1 MAAKTTR
8 ASVEKVRRGIQE
20 RTGVTPTARHSEIPS
35 LKSTANT
42 EQVLRDLG
50 QTDVARGSNTFSV
63 EVAKNGSPITSGFVN
78 AYADNPKLAAAASFL
93 TGSSV
98 ANDIF
103 RQRQNE
109 AMKGTL
115 TNEMKSA
122 GLTQADIDTWNAEQ
136 NEKERQQVMSQWAKE
151 HPIMTT
157 LNAIPENAFG
167 SIEGN
172 INKAIDYV
180 KGNPIQSKE
189 TNADIYR
196 RSVSENINSGL
207 GRGAYGV
214 ANSIGDM
221 LFAAWLTGG
230 LGGGG
235 ATQGAK
241 GLAKLLKGLPAAG
254 VMGLEKSNQVM
265 NDASER
271 GLSNNQIAAEGLLS
285 GASTALTEALPFS
298 KFGEGG
304 HIVGSMLAEGLQE
317 GSEDLLDTF
326 FDELVTRVGGNAEK
340 SDLSTRYRD
349 YIGAGYNRDE
359 ARRAV
364 TTDYIKQ
371 VIMDTLAGGA
381 AGGAMGG
388 LGNFMGGRNVITGK
402 IPSLNQ
408 NTEENVQTE
417 NVEDDSEEMEFLRN
431 LAQEISEESRGW
443 ETREEQ
449 RNRIENEVANEVT
462 AEKERV
468 IADLENQT
476 PTAGE
481 AVWNFEKYINTL
493 IKQNPEMRGYL
504 TAELNDVQNMAEGW
518 VTDYSRYRGNQPTEY
533 SDNVFN
539 SREEAQG
546 YLNSLSAENN
556 LTQIIERTKADV
568 LNSLDANDPYSGE
581 KVNDFITRM
590 NYIAKVN
597 PSMREAVNNA
607 ISEVNARSEGWVTDY
622 SRYRQSEPQTQYD
635 NTVFNSREEAQDYL
649 NNLSREDNIA
659 EVIRREEESVLNSL
673 NANDPSANEK
683 LGQFIARMN
692 YIAQANPSMRGVVN
706 NALNEVN
713 TRTNGLVEDY
723 SRRQIQSGNTTFR
736 SQRDAQNYLNSL
748 GSRQIPRVQNVNPA
762 DVFDFEQDARN
773 VTDRF
778 INSKNYTRENLLAL
792 KDELTQI
799 ANIDPRIADSI
810 TNMWNEAIA
819 AVQNSKQT
827 IPSLNNRQVA
837 QYTRQVEGLID
848 KLGMFGNKSFNKSLN
863 NALKAVQNTQGEERQ
878 NAIASLNNLV
888 NQIDEQMAGSEIG
901 VNAREFNK
909 DSFNRIQEVT
919 DGYKIK
925 IDPKVLKNEYDVKGI
940 SDFNDRYM
948 NTGSNNHI
956 KLVANDYKG
965 KGGMN
970 IDRVYDEIYSQNV
983 GLEPPNGRSEEDLL
997 RSLVKFINE
1006 PKVGKDGTVMTSTWE
1021 KIPVLDNRTKAEVD
1035 MESQTD
1041 AILDKIANGTVTDED
1056 YSNFLDSYS
1065 KAYFENYDKP
1075 SINAINDMMEEV
1087 KQAYTNYMENAGL
1100 DEETASATTANEVQS
1115 MIDSTIDKMDGALRM
1130 NLQFHGGNQNSNVN
1144 TNNDS
1149 RKLHTGEYA
1158 TSEFATN
1165 SFPRSKAMTKGE
1177 MNSVLSDEDKKYE
1190 KVTHPGTLDKA
1201 IKNLE
1206 QNGFTNELKTL
1217 MEGNEQW
1224 DAVDVDE
1231 AMLCTFK
1238 AAKEARNMIE
1248 KGVPKK
1254 EAWKQAVEIF
1264 KKSREHATTSGQAL
1278 EALKKWSS
1286 RTPEGKLAK
1295 AIAFAKEAAGPGDE
1309 RLKGAVKSVGKS
1321 QGFTFSDEFMADF
1334 LDKAHQY
1341 DGQDISFA
1349 KQARLDQELAH
1360 MVWDQ
1365 IPKKFKAKF
1374 TSLWMDNL
1382 LASFRTLISRNVGGN
1397 AGKFLLDQTATKAF
1411 AGPIDSLVSRLTGG
1425 RTTTGFTKEGA
1436 KIALKGLKQGAFE
1449 TTRDYWGGQLDP
1461 DKVNSFKDLV
1471 NEFKDFDKL
1480 KKNFTADANVSN
1492 RPGNEGDFE
1501 ETLKNNRSVFESK
1514 VFKTYDKLI
1523 KYGLAVSDNTFY
1535 RSVYNQTLYELNEL
1549 RKSGKLEAALQNV
1562 SDEKFETWAK
1572 AYATAQGLE
1581 AVYQN
1586 DSMLSDGAMKIK
1598 NGIGQMSKGLLG
1610 VDVVSDASFPFV
1622 RTPMNV
1628 INTNLEFSPLGIV
1641 KNLLT
1646 TIKEIRTNLN
1656 EDQNAF
1662 TTKTSGGA
1670 FDQGRFVRETS
1681 RNIVGSMLFV
1691 AALMM
1696 KNAGMLT
1703 GGYSDDPREK
1713 QAQKDAGMQEY
1724 AFVNPLNGNQYSVDW
1739 IPALGSNLVS
1749 AAAFSDAYGK
1759 PDQSG
1764 LNAIANGA
1772 KAGAKSL
1779 FEQSALQGLQRLVGQ
1794 QNYSGEGSVI
1804 DNAIQTVANTA
1815 SSAIVPSFVRQSA
1828 AALDPYKRNTY
1839 GMGGNE
1845 SIINN
1850 AIAGIPFLRQALL
1863 QPRIGSNGQPMAQNA
1878 GRNIL
1883 QKWFDNLVN
1892 PAMVT
1897 VPSALADPV
1906 RDEAT
1911 RLYESTK
1918 DTKAYQPKIG
1928 LSYLAV
1934 DGHVPT
1940 TEEYTEFLQ
1949 IADTAMNQIAS
1960 DVMQSDYYSTLSDE
1974 EKVNV
1979 LNGIYSA
1986 VQSVERA
1993 KYLGIDKDYT
2003 GADKAYFEGGAE
2015 GLMDYYRAKDTL
2027 SNMGAQNNPDNREI
2041 VTEAMNN
2048 GTLDE
2053 MEQLGFDFNSVK
2065 KYEHATNYI
2074 PSLTPTQFQTTWNT
2088 INTDGN
2094 TSIKIDELIDYLNRD
2109 PDAYNSETALQ
2120 YWNAFYTGT
2129 SEKIPVLVNGEWQAK
2144 NA

>member
-1 MAAKTTR
+1 MAVKTTR

-63 EVAKNGSPITSGFVN
+63 EAAKKGSPITSGFVN

-172 INKAIDYV
+172 INKTIDYV

-304 HIVGSMLAEGLQE
+304 HILGSMLAEGLQE
-317 GSEDLLDTF
+317 GSEDILDTF
-326 FDELVTRVGGNAEK
+326 FDELVTRVGGNANK
-340 SDLSTRYRD
+340 SDLSTRYRQ
-349 YIGAGYNRDE
+349 YLSAGYNADE
-359 ARRAV
+359 ARKAV

-402 IPSLNQ
+402 IPSLN
-408 NTEENVQTE
+408 TEENVQTE
-417 NVEDDSEEMEFLRN
+417 AKTEEDIEAEDYLRSILEEANQMDINPENIRLDEQTEQPIIPSIRQQGESQALENNAKGVVESLKSIKDKANAFLAKVMKNKGQSGEPRNQIQLGAVPADVVNMVSEASGGSLNIADKYLAIEGSKLWHEIKEHSDANVERSIGQIPLNSSDISEIVETMYHPDIVENISNNYGPEQRKTFALIKKAEGYIVIAEAVGGRYNPNIVPEQILHLGNKKMQRFLN
-431 LAQEISEESRGW
+431 GEISIGDILYENSPRKGD
-443 ETREEQ
+443 
-449 RNRIENEVANEVT
+449 IEGNARDIKN
-462 AEKERV
+462 RV
-468 IADLENQT
+468 IAAKLAPNNEAPSQT
-476 PTAGE
+476 SET
-481 AVWNFEKYINTL
+481 
-493 IKQNPEMRGYL
+493 
-504 TAELNDVQNMAEGW
+504 
-518 VTDYSRYRGNQPTEY
+518 YRHSPL
-533 SDNVFN
+533 SDSNV
-539 SREEAQG
+539 
-546 YLNSLSAENN
+546 
-556 LTQIIERTKADV
+556 
-568 LNSLDANDPYSGE
+568 
-581 KVNDFITRM
+581 
-590 NYIAKVN
+590 
-597 PSMREAVNNA
+597 
-607 ISEVNARSEGWVTDY
+607 
-622 SRYRQSEPQTQYD
+622 PQT
-635 NTVFNSREEAQDYL
+635 EE
-649 NNLSREDNIA
+649 NVNL
-659 EVIRREEESVLNSL
+659 
-673 NANDPSANEK
+673 
-683 LGQFIARMN
+683 
-692 YIAQANPSMRGVVN
+692 
-706 NALNEVN
+706 
-713 TRTNGLVEDY
+713 
-723 SRRQIQSGNTTFR
+723 QSG
-736 SQRDAQNYLNSL
+736 
-748 GSRQIPRVQNVNPA
+748 IV
-762 DVFDFEQDARN
+762 EQ
-773 VTDRF
+773 
-778 INSKNYTRENLLAL
+778 S
-792 KDELTQI
+792 
-799 ANIDPRIADSI
+799 
-810 TNMWNEAIA
+810 
-819 AVQNSKQT
+819 T
-827 IPSLNNRQVA
+827 IPSLTNRQLA

-863 NALKAVQNTQGEERQ
+863 NALKAVQNTQGEEQQ

-888 NQIDEQMAGSEIG
+888 NQIDEQMAGSEVG
-901 VNAREFNK
+901 VNQRTINQDMYDDMK
-909 DSFNRIQEVT
+909 RVT
-919 DGYKIK
+919 DGYVVKVNDNMLDEMGLTLKQLNDRVNTTARDGVNHIRFVK
-925 IDPKVLKNEYDVKGI
+925 GNTGTPIDSVYNELYELSNHQLPDPRSMAEGDQLKAVYDYVTRAKAGKNE
-940 SDFNDRYM
+940 M
-948 NTGSNNHI
+948 AQT
-956 KLVANDYKG
+956 A
-965 KGGMN
+965 
-970 IDRVYDEIYSQNV
+970 
-983 GLEPPNGRSEEDLL
+983 
-997 RSLVKFINE
+997 
-1006 PKVGKDGTVMTSTWE
+1006 TWE
-1021 KIPVLDNRTKAEVD
+1021 NVPVLENRTKAEVD

-1056 YSNFLDSYS
+1056 YANFQDSYS
-1065 KAYFENYDKP
+1065 KAYFENFDKP
-1075 SINAINDMMEEV
+1075 SINAIIDMMEEV
-1087 KQAYTNYMENAGL
+1087 KQAYTNYVENAGL
-1100 DEETASATTANEVQS
+1100 DEETANATTANEVQS
-1115 MIDSTIDKMDGALRM
+1115 MIDSTIDGMDGAFRM
-1130 NLQFHGGNQNSNVN
+1130 DLQFHGGQTNNNVN
-1144 TNNDS
+1144 TNDDS

-1177 MNSVLSDEDKKYE
+1177 MNSVLSEEDKQYE
-1190 KVTHPGTLDKA
+1190 RVTHPGTLDKA

-1248 KGVPKK
+1248 KGVPKE

-1295 AIAFAKEAAGPGDE
+1295 AIAFAREAAGPGDE
-1309 RLKGAVKSVGKS
+1309 RLKGAVKSLGKS

-1365 IPKKFKAKF
+1365 IPKKFKTKF

-1397 AGKFLLDQTATKAF
+1397 AGKFLLDQTATKAI

-1471 NEFKDFDKL
+1471 NEFKDVEKL
-1480 KKNFTADANVSN
+1480 KENLGADANVSN

-1514 VFKTYDKLI
+1514 VLKTYDKLI

-1662 TTKTSGGA
+1662 ATKTSGGA

-1794 QNYSGEGSVI
+1794 QNYNSEGSVI

-1878 GRNIL
+1878 GRNIV

-1906 RDEAT
+1906 RDEAN

-1918 DTKAYQPKIG
+1918 DTKAYQPKIS

-1934 DGHVPT
+1934 DGHTPT

-1949 IADTAMNQIAS
+1949 IADSAMSQIAS
-1960 DVMQSDYYSTLSDE
+1960 DVIQSDYYQALSDE

-1993 KYLGIDKDYT
+1993 KYLGIDKDYS

-2027 SNMGAQNNPDNREI
+2027 SDMGVQNNPDNREI
-2041 VTEAMNN
+2041 ITEAMNN
-2048 GTLDE
+2048 GTLNE

-2074 PSLTPTQFQTTWNT
+2074 PSLTPSQFQTTWNT

-2109 PDAYNSETALQ
+2109 PGAYNSETALQ

-2144 NA
+2144 SGTSTTTTDDIGQYGAGNIDLYNRPQYIQPDGSVSTVNSMSINEDGVEVLIPTIAYDNYGRPYQMTDQEAINHYHQTGEYLGKFNTPQEADAYAEKLHQQQERLYA

>member
-20 RTGVTPTARHSEIPS
+20 RTGLTPTARHSEIPS

-63 EVAKNGSPITSGFVN
+63 EAAKKGSPITSGFVN

-136 NEKERQQVMSQWAKE
+136 NEKERQQVLSQWAKE

-235 ATQGAK
+235 AAQGAK

-317 GSEDLLDTF
+317 GSEDILDTF
-326 FDELVTRVGGNAEK
+326 FDELVTRVGGNGNK
-340 SDLSTRYRD
+340 SDLSTRYRQ
-349 YIGAGYNRDE
+349 YLSAGYNADE
-359 ARRAV
+359 ARKAV
-364 TTDYIKQ
+364 TWDYVKQ
-371 VIMDTLAGGA
+371 VLLDTLAGGA

-388 LGNFMGGRNVITGK
+388 LGNFISGRNVITGK
-402 IPSLNQ
+402 IPSLNA
-408 NTEENVQTE
+408 EENVQTE
-417 NVEDDSEEMEFLRN
+417 AKTEEDIEAEDYLRSILEEANQMELHPENVGRN
-431 LAQEISEESRGW
+431 
-443 ETREEQ
+443 EQ
-449 RNRIENEVANEVT
+449 TQQVQSEVAQPIEQQIQQAPEAQQIPKV
-462 AEKERV
+462 K
-468 IADLENQT
+468 QT
-476 PTAGE
+476 VNYDWSQNVYGE
-481 AVWNFEKYINTL
+481 APARNIDTDLYKQYAKDYDTMLREYGITDNALALAEDINKAYNN
-493 IKQNPEMRGYL
+493 I
-504 TAELNDVQNMAEGW
+504 V
-518 VTDYSRYRGNQPTEY
+518 
-533 SDNVFN
+533 
-539 SREEAQG
+539 
-546 YLNSLSAENN
+546 SAENA
-556 LTQIIERTKADV
+556 TQQQNAIER
-568 LNSLDANDPYSGE
+568 
-581 KVNDFITRM
+581 F
-590 NYIAKVN
+590 NYLI
-597 PSMREAVNNA
+597 
-607 ISEVNARSEGWVTDY
+607 
-622 SRYRQSEPQTQYD
+622 
-635 NTVFNSREEAQDYL
+635 
-649 NNLSREDNIA
+649 NL
-659 EVIRREEESVLNSL
+659 
-673 NANDPSANEK
+673 ANET
-683 LGQFIARMN
+683 LENRTDDL
-692 YIAQANPSMRGVVN
+692 YINNRVESQPAQP
-706 NALNEVN
+706 
-713 TRTNGLVEDY
+713 
-723 SRRQIQSGNTTFR
+723 
-736 SQRDAQNYLNSL
+736 
-748 GSRQIPRVQNVNPA
+748 
-762 DVFDFEQDARN
+762 
-773 VTDRF
+773 
-778 INSKNYTRENLLAL
+778 
-792 KDELTQI
+792 
-799 ANIDPRIADSI
+799 
-810 TNMWNEAIA
+810 
-819 AVQNSKQT
+819 T
-827 IPSLNNRQVA
+827 IPSLTNRQVA

-848 KLGMFGNKSFNKSLN
+848 KLGMFGNKSFNKPLN
-863 NALKAVQNTQGEERQ
+863 NALKAVQNTQGEEQQ

-888 NQIDEQMAGSEIG
+888 NQIDEQMAGSEVG
-901 VNAREFNK
+901 VNQRTINQDMYDDMK
-909 DSFNRIQEVT
+909 RVT
-919 DGYKIK
+919 DGYVVKVNDNMLNEIGLTLK
-925 IDPKVLKNEYDVKGI
+925 QLNDRVNTTARDGVNHIRFVKGNTGTPIDSVYNELYELSNHQLPDPRSMAEGDQLKAVYDYVTRAKAGKNE
-940 SDFNDRYM
+940 M
-948 NTGSNNHI
+948 AQT
-956 KLVANDYKG
+956 A
-965 KGGMN
+965 
-970 IDRVYDEIYSQNV
+970 
-983 GLEPPNGRSEEDLL
+983 
-997 RSLVKFINE
+997 
-1006 PKVGKDGTVMTSTWE
+1006 TWE
-1021 KIPVLDNRTKAEVD
+1021 NVPVLDNRTKAEVD

-1041 AILDKIANGTVTDED
+1041 AILDKIANGTVTNED
-1056 YSNFLDSYS
+1056 YDNFLDSYS
-1065 KAYFENYDKP
+1065 KAYFENFNKP

-1100 DEETASATTANEVQS
+1100 DEETANATTANEVQS
-1115 MIDSTIDKMDGALRM
+1115 MIDSTIDDMDGAFRM
-1130 NLQFHGGNQNSNVN
+1130 DLQFHGGQTNNNVN
-1144 TNNDS
+1144 TNDDS

-1177 MNSVLSDEDKKYE
+1177 MNSVLSEEDKKYE

-1295 AIAFAKEAAGPGDE
+1295 AIAFAREAAGPGDE

-1549 RKSGKLEAALQNV
+1549 RKSGKLEEALQNV

-1878 GRNIL
+1878 GRNTL

-1906 RDEAT
+1906 RDEAN
-1911 RLYESTK
+1911 RLYEETK
-1918 DTKAYQPKIG
+1918 DSSAFQPKIS
-1928 LSYLAV
+1928 LNYLAV

-1940 TEEYTEFLQ
+1940 TKEYTEFLQ

-1960 DVMQSDYYSTLSDE
+1960 DFIESPFYSTLTDE
-1974 EKVNV
+1974 QRVDT
-1979 LNGIYSA
+1979 LNDIYGT
-1986 VQSVERA
+1986 VQRVERA
-1993 KYLGIDKDYT
+1993 KYLGIDKDFD

-2015 GLMDYYRAKDTL
+2015 GLTNYLTASTALNQLGL
-2027 SNMGAQNNPDNREI
+2027 SNNDKNREAVLSALERNGSGSLPNI
-2041 VTEAMNN
+2041 MSTYESNFDRAWQQLNIGGDIYNRYSGMTSFLNDEQYEDLANDMSSTIRTVEANRAIGYNREYTEAAKAYANGGVQGLVEYLYPATLLKQYGMDNN
-2048 GTLDE
+2048 EKNRQGIMDAYNEGGANAVRSQLDAMQVFSGTAYGDGL
-2053 MEQLGFDFNSVK
+2053 N
-2065 KYEHATNYI
+2065 YRYNHATNYL
-2074 PSLTPTQFQTTWNT
+2074 PSLTPSQFASLYDTVDQQDKGTSGFNT
-2088 INTDGN
+2088 ITQQ
-2094 TSIKIDELIDYLNRD
+2094 EVIDYLNRD
-2109 PDAYNSETALQ
+2109 PGAYNSETALQ
-2120 YWNAFYTGT
+2120 YWNAFDQHAG
-2129 SEKIPVLVNGEWQAK
+2129 SDDQWKKIPVLVNGEWQAK
-2144 NA
+2144 KA